1 MRIIVSTDK
10 CIASGS
16 CVLACSQV
24 FTQRESDGVV
34 QVLNPHP
41 ELHMLTKLRAVVDGC
56 PAEVFAI
63 EEEEN
68 TTEIRLV
75 ERSEEF

>member
-16 CVLACSQV
+16 CVLTNPQI

-34 QVLNPHP
+34 HVLNMHP
-41 ELHMLTKLRAVVDGC
+41 SLSMLQKMREVVGSC
-56 PAEVFAI
+56 PAQAFSI
-63 EEEEN
+63 EDEEN
-68 TTEIRLV
+68 TTEITVV
-75 ERSEEF
+75 EEGEA